1 MAEFKNNYPTV
12 MIHGLASWGAGDE
25 LDKIFHYW
33 GFSITRD
40 LISYLRRKGY
50 EVYNPSTGPFNSAW
64 DRSCEMYAQIMGGT
78 VDYGKVHSEKYGHAR
93 YGRTYEKGL
102 IEDWGK
108 GGDHQKINILGH
120 SFGGPTVIAFANLMA
135 EGCQEEIDGTPADE
149 LSPLFKGGNG
159 DLLHTVTTLS
169 GVNNGTT
176 FASWLRSFGVKLIAG
191 TTLFFTSII
200 NDTRF
205 TSLFDVRTD
214 TWGLQVDP
222 AKRKVNEFKDP
233 FSLLKKMKVYNDNKF
248 DNIGYEMQ
256 IRYCME
262 RNEHAAVN
270 PNTYYFARTSCVS
283 EKVKKGKHLV
293 TDEQNTNVLCR
304 TISHITGTSITKRD
318 AKLYGVNETWHPNDG
333 FVNTVAMRG
342 PMSLPSEDWDE
353 TQPLTEVK
361 SGIWYNFAPE
371 YRDHISWMGL
381 NIEKADYFKYFE
393 DMLNMFAELK

>member
-12 MIHGLASWGAGDE
+12 MIHGLSSWGAGDE

-33 GFSITRD
+33 GFSMTRD

-108 GGDHQKINILGH
+108 GGDHQKINIIGH

-149 LSPLFKGGNG
+149 LSPLFEGGHA
-159 DLLHTVTTLS
+159 DMIHTVTTLA

-176 FASWLRSFGVKLIAG
+176 LAS
-191 TTLFFTSII
+191 FFTPKGMGRIE
-200 NDTRF
+200 TALL
-205 TSLFDVRTD
+205 SLACAVSESGSSQYFDFMVD
-214 TWGLQVDP
+214 HWGMQPKPEDMSAEPVLHKP
-222 AKRKVNEFKDP
+222 SEFKDQMER
-233 FSLLKKMKVYNDNKF
+233 FKANRV

-256 IRYCME
+256 IEVWQDICKKHIRISDKI
-262 RNEHAAVN
+262 
-270 PNTYYFARTSCVS
+270 YYFARISLFS
-283 EKVKKGKHLV
+283 KENAKGKHI
-293 TDEQNTNVLCR
+293 TPSNKNVMCYGC
-304 TISHITGTSITKRD
+304 SFITGGYTND
-318 AKLYGVNETWHPNDG
+318 KLRNEYGVDETWFPNDG
-333 FVNTVAMRG
+333 FVNVKGQMG
-342 PMSLPSEDWDE
+342 PFHLPSAEWAGVNNAK
-353 TQPLTEVK
+353 PGV
-361 SGIWYNFAPE
+361 WYNMTPE
-371 YRDHISWMGL
+371 YRNHLSWAGISIPKKQFYAEYKQM
-381 NIEKADYFKYFE
+381 I
-393 DMLNMFAELK
+393 DMFRTLPDG